1 MTILWSDRMSYFD
14 EKTAGS
20 LRRLKRAVQ
29 LSTLAL
35 LPCLATPVLAAWVD
49 TGTKI
54 LPHSAATLLGTA
66 PATMPMHILVGLNLQ
81 NVTELSQLESSI
93 RTPGNPA
100 YGSALTPAQFTAS
113 YAVSPAQAQI
123 VADYLSG
130 LGFTNVSIASN
141 RLYIAADAT
150 AAKVQAAFNTPI
162 MTYALSGAFAG
173 QTVYMNSQTAQVPDS
188 LGGVVSSIVGL
199 SNLSTTKT
207 QIKHA
212 SKTLVKGAQAVPN
225 AGTPVLEPVL
235 NAAAYQTAYDAGSY
249 ATGSQTSI
257 GIIMEGD
264 LTSVMPDLLQYEKEN
279 SLPNVPVVVVPTGVG
294 STDASG
300 VDEWDLDSQTS
311 LGIAGN
317 FKQEIWYD
325 ADSLSDPDLIPAY
338 NKAVTDN
345 VAKAINVSLG
355 GCETLEYLNGGM
367 LLADEVFRQA
377 AVQGQTFHV
386 SSGDAGAAC
395 SVLINL
401 GLPDTGLPD
410 VEYPASSPYVLGVG
424 GTSLFVDSTNAYVQE
439 IAWDGG
445 GGGTSLWETAP
456 LWQEGIDL
464 VDTTIPVAGINA
476 ALRGVPDIA
485 MDADNNLSPA
495 TIVVGG
501 ADTGV
506 GGTSLASPLSVG
518 VEARF
523 QSANC
528 NGFTFTAPIY
538 YTYAT
543 GAASGG
549 VPAVAAFH
557 DIIVGTNGAFTAL
570 PGWDFTTGLGTFDIT
585 AVAAK
590 LPLPMC
596 TSGTT
601 TGGTTTGGSTTG
613 GSTTGGSTT
622 GGTTTGGTSTGG
634 GGTSSSTV
642 ASPAAPDNRLDG
654 GPVAPLSLGALVLAA
669 AYRRRRHR
677 KT

>member
-1 MTILWSDRMSYFD
+1 M
-14 EKTAGS
+14 
-20 LRRLKRAVQ
+20 RLMKRTVQ

-35 LPCLATPVLAAWVD
+35 LPSFAAQVQAAWVD
-49 TGTKI
+49 TGTKV
-54 LPHSAATLLGTA
+54 LPHSAASLVGAA
-66 PATMPMHILVGLNLQ
+66 PADMPMHILVGLNLQ
-81 NVTELSQLESSI
+81 NVAELSQLEASI
-93 RTPGNPA
+93 RTAGNPA
-100 YGSALTPAQFTAS
+100 YGTALTPAQFTAS
-113 YAVSPAQAQI
+113 YAVSPAQAQV
-123 VADYLSG
+123 VADYLTG
-130 LGFTNVSIASN
+130 LGFSNVSIASN

-162 MTYALSGAFAG
+162 VTYALSGAFAG
-173 QTVYMNSQTAQVPDS
+173 QTVYMNSQTAQVPDT

-199 SNLSTTKT
+199 SNLSSTKT
-207 QIKHA
+207 QIKFA
-212 SKTLVKGAQAVPN
+212 TRAAAKSTPAVTN
-225 AGTPVLEPVL
+225 AGTPVLAPVL
-235 NAAAYQTAYDAGSY
+235 NAAAFQTAYDAGSY
-249 ATGSQTSI
+249 ATASQASI

-264 LTSVMPDLLQYEKEN
+264 LKSVMPDLLQYEKEN
-279 SLPNVPVVVVPTGVG
+279 KLPNVPVVVVPTGAG
-294 STDASG
+294 SSDTSG

-311 LGIAGN
+311 LGIAGD

-325 ADSLSDPDLIPAY
+325 ADSLNDPDLIPAY
-338 NKAVTDN
+338 NKAVTDD
-345 VAKAINVSLG
+345 VVKTINVSLG

-401 GLPDTGLPD
+401 GLPDTGLPN

-424 GTSLFVDSTNAYVQE
+424 GTTLFVDSTNAYVEE
-439 IAWDGG
+439 ISWDGG

-456 LWQEGIDL
+456 LWQDGIDL
-464 VDTTIPVAGINA
+464 VDTTIPVAGVNLA
-476 ALRGVPDIA
+476 QRGVPDMA

-501 ADTGV
+501 ADTEV

-528 NGFTFTAPIY
+528 NGFGFTPPIY

-543 GAASGG
+543 GAASGAI
-549 VPAVAAFH
+549 PSVAAFH
-557 DIIVGTNGAFTAL
+557 DIVVGTNGAFTAL

-590 LPLPMC
+590 LPAPVC
-596 TSGTT
+596 STAGTT
-601 TGGTTTGGSTTG
+601 TGSTTGTTTVGTTG
-613 GSTTGGSTT
+613 ITLGTATGGK
-622 GGTTTGGTSTGG
+622 
-634 GGTSSSTV
+634 SS
-642 ASPAAPDNRLDG
+642 G
-654 GPVAPLSLGALVLAA
+654 GPIAPLSLGVLALA
-669 AYRRRRHR
+669 AGYRRRKR
-677 KT
+677 KA